1 MERIDKI
8 ISNQT
13 NYTRND
19 VKKMIK
25 SKKVKVNNIII
36 DRPEIKVDA
45 EKDIINIDGVDICF
59 KKNVYLV
66 LNKPKGYISATED
79 RKMPTVLDIVAKDYG
94 NRNLFPVGRL
104 DRDTTGL
111 MILTDDGDF
120 AHSILSPK
128 KDSKKLYIATID
140 IPITEEMIG
149 GFENGV
155 ELIDGECKPSKLE
168 KIDEYT
174 AKVALTEGKYHQI
187 KRMFGCYKAKVIE
200 LKRIQIGDFELPLD
214 LEEGKYRE
222 LTQDELRMVQGKKG
236 E

>member
-1 MERIDKI
+1 MKVKILERVDKI

-13 NYTRND
+13 NYTRSD
-19 VKKMIK
+19 VKKLIK
-25 SKKVKVNNIII
+25 FKKVKVNDIIV
-36 DRPEIKVDA
+36 DKPEFKVDIQ
-45 EKDIINIDGVDICF
+45 KDIITVDGANIAF

-79 RKMPTVLDIVAKDYG
+79 RKMPTVLDIVSKDYG

-120 AHSILSPK
+120 THNILSPK

-140 IPITEEMIG
+140 IPITNEMIE

-155 ELIDGECKPSKLE
+155 KLIDGECKPSKLE
-168 KIDEYT
+168 KIGEYEAIVT
-174 AKVALTEGKYHQI
+174 LTEGKYHQI
-187 KRMFGCYKAKVIE
+187 KRMFGCFKAKVVE
-200 LKRIQIGDFELPLD
+200 LKRIQIGNFKLPRRL
-214 LEEGKYRE
+214 K
-222 LTQDELRMVQGKKG
+222 
-236 E
+236 

>member
-1 MERIDKI
+1 MERLDKI

-13 NYTRND
+13 SYTRSD
-19 VKKMIK
+19 VKKFIK
-25 SKKVKVNNIII
+25 QKKVKVNNIII
-36 DRPEIKVDA
+36 DKPEFKVDC
-45 EKDIINIDGVDICF
+45 EKDIINLNGANINF

-79 RKMPTVLDIVAKDYG
+79 RKIPTVLDIVDKDYG

-120 AHSILSPK
+120 THNILSPK
-128 KDSKKLYIATID
+128 KDSKKIYIAIID
-140 IPITEEMIG
+140 IPVTEEMIV

-155 ELIDGECKPSKLE
+155 QLIDGECKPSKLE
-168 KIDEYT
+168 KIGEYT
-174 AKVALTEGKYHQI
+174 AKVTLTEGKYHQI

-200 LKRIQIGDFELPLD
+200 LKRIQIGDFKLPQD
-214 LEEGKYRE
+214 LNEGEYRE
-222 LTQDELRMVQGKKG
+222 LTQEELILVQGMK
-236 E
+236 